1 MKRTLPLLCCLLLAP
16 FALWAQLPDT
26 PPPPR
31 TIKLEE
37 RKFEELSDKEI
48 RGYGL
53 KALEIDPKKWRH
65 AETDHFVFH
74 YRRVTEAQRVVRE
87 IEYAL
92 WYVARALHAE
102 KGRYAKK
109 SHVYI
114 FRGREEWAEFL
125 SDVGAP
131 DWFGSFAHG
140 DELFLCIGG
149 MGEGFDSHTLAHETT
164 HAVIARLYPNQ
175 RWPLWLNEGFSDS
188 MGAAAIAARKGQDLQ
203 GLQRDL
209 PRATLSLDD
218 LASISDYPQDRTDIS
233 RLYQSGEK
241 FVRFL
246 MAEYPQEKFPAFV
259 DAMLAGATLEAALQ
273 QTYGVEDFAAFRK
286 KHSAFRK

>member
-1 MKRTLPLLCCLLLAP
+1 MKNCLPLLCCLLAP
-16 FALWAQLPDT
+16 LLLRAQVPET

-37 RKFEELSDKEI
+37 RKFEQLSDKEI
-48 RGYGL
+48 HGYGT

-65 AETDHFVFH
+65 AETEHFVFH

-102 KGRYAKK
+102 KERYAKK

-114 FRGREEWAEFL
+114 FRDRQEWEEFL
-125 SDVGAP
+125 GETEVPEWS
-131 DWFGSFAHG
+131 GSFAYG
-140 DELFLCIGG
+140 DELFLHIGG
-149 MGEGFDSHTLAHETT
+149 MGEEFNSQTLAHETT
-164 HAVIARLYPNQ
+164 HAVVARLYPNR
-175 RWPLWLNEGFSDS
+175 RWPLWLNEGFAEV
-188 MGAAAIAARKGQDLQ
+188 MGTAAIAARKGQYLKGMQ
-203 GLQRDL
+203 GDL
-209 PRATLSLDD
+209 PMATLSFEEMTQLTR
-218 LASISDYPQDRTDIS
+218 YPQDRTDIS

-259 DAMLAGATLEAALQ
+259 EATLGGADLETALKQ
-273 QTYGVEDFAAFRK
+273 VYGVEDFAAFRK
-286 KHSAFRK
+286 KHAAFRK